1 VTANPDAVRQDVERY
16 YSERAREES
25 GPCCDSESSG
35 STCCN
40 SYPVEL
46 LEGVPADA
54 AGMSLGCADPVSAA
68 GLQPGETVLDLGSG
82 GGLDCFLAARE
93 VGPQG
98 RVIGVDMTDA
108 MLERAEANRARAGAA
123 NVEFRKGLI
132 EALPVADAGV
142 DVVISNCVINLAPDK
157 APVFR
162 EIARVLKPGGRL
174 AVADIVT
181 RGPILS
187 ELRKLEGRE
196 RSLKPLRRRRRRLSR
211 RTPIRSAIVSSSR
224 QAATIHI
231 PRQAKGSS
239 RTSSHMS
246 FNRAPAAAAWTLR
259 SGRLLPSSS
268 DSPWPRRPTRSA
280 RASSAPVRAGVR
292 FVRRTGP
299 GPSER
304 RPRSSIG

>member
-1 VTANPDAVRQDVERY
+1 MIANPDGVRQEVERY
-16 YSERAREES
+16 YSARAREQS
-25 GPCCDSESSG
+25 GACCDSESSG
-35 STCCN
+35 GTCCN

-132 EALPVADAGV
+132 EALPLPDAGV

-181 RGPILS
+181 RGPIRA
-187 ELRKLEGRE
+187 ELRELVDSWAACVAGALTVEGYT
-196 RSLKPLRRRRRRLSR
+196 RRL
-211 RTPIRSAIVSSSR
+211 AE
-224 QAATIHI
+224 A
-231 PRQAKGSS
+231 G
-239 RTSSHMS
+239 
-246 FNRAPAAAAWTLR
+246 FE
-259 SGRLLPSSS
+259 
-268 DSPWPRRPTRSA
+268 D
-280 RASSAPVRAGVR
+280 VRAQPADGRDEGQIPEGLPFSALITARKPV
-292 FVRRTGP
+292 
-299 GPSER
+299 
-304 RPRSSIG
+304 

>member
-1 VTANPDAVRQDVERY
+1 MTANPDAVRQDVERY

-68 GLQPGETVLDLGSG
+68 GLQAGETVLDLGSG

-157 APVFR
+157 APVLR

-187 ELRKLEGRE
+187 ELRKLVDSWAACVAGALTVEAY
-196 RSLKPLRRRRRRLSR
+196 
-211 RTPIRSAIVSSSR
+211 IRGLTEA
-224 QAATIHI
+224 
-231 PRQAKGSS
+231 G
-239 RTSSHMS
+239 
-246 FNRAPAAAAWTLR
+246 FE
-259 SGRLLPSSS
+259 
-268 DSPWPRRPTRSA
+268 D
-280 RASSAPVRAGVR
+280 VRA
-292 FVRRTGP
+292 
-299 GPSER
+299 
-304 RPRSSIG
+304 RPADGRDEEQIAEGLPFSALITARKPV